1 VRPGRSPIRTSD
13 HRAPE
18 AGGRFSFPITVPVA
32 SVIDPSIE
40 ALGRSL
46 LALEHGTVFPGI
58 AFGAAVAAGGDLVAN
73 TSQTGYQEVCTDPSY
88 AGQVVA
94 MTYPLIGNYGRRSE
108 DDQSQRP
115 WLRALV
121 VAHATAAVDEPA
133 RQIVRLLRDAGVPAI
148 AGVDTRAL
156 ARHLRETG
164 AQRAFL
170 TAPGE
175 VDAPAAVLS
184 ARSLPRWED
193 QDFVAQVSPQGAQEI
208 GGGEDLLVAIVDFG
222 LKAGIVRALRERGV
236 RVRVLPHTSGAE
248 ALLAADVAGVVLS
261 PGPGDPARLDGPVET
276 ARAVIASGRPVLG
289 ICLGHQIVALAAGA
303 STRRLRYG
311 HHGANHPV
319 RDLET
324 GRVQVT
330 AQNHE
335 VEVIGETLPEQE
347 TGNAGDGVS
356 GFFVSQRN
364 LNDGSVEGL
373 RHRRLPIE
381 TVQYHPEG
389 SPGPL
394 DAMEVFDR
402 FVARLG
408 AGSQPR

>member
-1 VRPGRSPIRTSD
+1 VPIRASD
-13 HRAPE
+13 RRALK
-18 AGGRFSFPITVPVA
+18 AGGRFSFPIPVPVA

-40 ALGRSL
+40 ALGMAL
-46 LALEHGTVFPGI
+46 VALEDGTVFPGI

-88 AGQVVA
+88 AGQVVV
-94 MTYPLIGNYGRRSE
+94 MTYPLIGNYGRRIE
-108 DDQSQRP
+108 DDQSVRP

-133 RQIVRLLRDAGVPAI
+133 RQIVQLLRGAGVPAI

-156 ARHLRETG
+156 ARHIREKG

-175 VDAPAAVLS
+175 TDAQAAVLA

-193 QDFVAQVSPQGAQEI
+193 QDFVAQVSPEGPREI
-208 GGGEDLLVAIVDFG
+208 GSGDGPLVALVDFG
-222 LKAGIVRALRERGV
+222 LKAGIVHALRERGV
-236 RVRVLPHTSGAE
+236 RVRVLPHTSGPD
-248 ALLAADVAGVVLS
+248 ALLADDVAGIVLS
-261 PGPGDPARLDGPVET
+261 PGPGDPARLHGPVET
-276 ARAVIASGRPVLG
+276 ARAVIASGRPLLG

-319 RDLET
+319 RDLVT

-335 VEVIGETLPEQE
+335 VEVIGETLPGED
-347 TGNAGDGVS
+347 ADGSGGRS

-373 RHRRLPIE
+373 RHRRLPVE

-394 DAMEVFDR
+394 DALEVFDR

-408 AGSQPR
+408 AGSQRG